1 MFRIK
6 KGDVDSVQ
14 LPPCK
19 FKVPLCFMLCGP
31 IIKRCVW
38 KIYFEPKKDTN
49 SQEGH
54 GWMIEDG
61 QLLFDRMSD
70 PLVVMELIVCK
81 CNRMCKGP
89 ECQWFSNALMYEP
102 VNCDNLID
110 GDFEDS
116 GDDTG
121 DEYESD

>member
-1 MFRIK
+1 MASQTALCHVHDLRYQMFRIK
-6 KGDVDSVQ
+6 KGDVDSGQ

-19 FKVPLCFMLCGP
+19 FKVLLFFMPCGP
-31 IIKRCVW
+31 IIKKCVW

-54 GWMIEDG
+54 VRMIEDE

-81 CNRMCKGP
+81 CNRMCKGT
-89 ECQWFSNALMYEP
+89 ECLWFSNALM
-102 VNCDNLID
+102 
-110 GDFEDS
+110 
-116 GDDTG
+116 
-121 DEYESD
+121 

>member
-1 MFRIK
+1 
-6 KGDVDSVQ
+6 
-14 LPPCK
+14 
-19 FKVPLCFMLCGP
+19 MLCGP
-31 IIKRCVW
+31 IIKTCVW
-38 KIYFEPKKDTN
+38 KIYFEPNNGTN

-81 CNRMCKGP
+81 CNIMCKGT
-89 ECQWFSNALMYEP
+89 ECQWFSNALMEEP

>member
-1 MFRIK
+1 MASQTALCDVNDLRYQMFRIK
-6 KGDVDSVQ
+6 KGDVDSGQ

-19 FKVPLCFMLCGP
+19 FKVPLFFMQ
-31 IIKRCVW
+31 
-38 KIYFEPKKDTN
+38 IYFEPKKDTN

-70 PLVVMELIVCK
+70 PLVVMKQIVCK

-89 ECQWFSNALMYEP
+89 ECQWFSNALM
-102 VNCDNLID
+102 
-110 GDFEDS
+110 
-116 GDDTG
+116 
-121 DEYESD
+121 

>member
-1 MFRIK
+1 MASQTALCDVNDLRYQMFRIK
-6 KGDVDSVQ
+6 KGNVDSGQ

-31 IIKRCVW
+31 IIKKCVW

-49 SQEGH
+49 SKEGH
-54 GWMIEDG
+54 RWMIEDG

-70 PLVVMELIVCK
+70 TLVLMELIV

-89 ECQWFSNALMYEP
+89 ECQWFSNAL
-102 VNCDNLID
+102 I
-110 GDFEDS
+110 
-116 GDDTG
+116 
-121 DEYESD
+121 